1 MGHSATCTHNKYFM
15 KYYRYIDID
24 YKIILDD
31 VQSYIKNNSSKLK
44 SSFNNLNL
52 TDFLNSVPKFP
63 SIFQPLNLT
72 IKTVSVIICNDKF
85 GSIHLDQAD
94 CNVRI
99 NIPILNCEK
108 SETRFFINHGTT
120 QIRFLENRLP
130 WFYIDPSKCDHV
142 DTLVL
147 DKPAVLRVTVPHQVV
162 AGDLLPRISISVRF
176 HENIDHLIDD

>member
-1 MGHSATCTHNKYFM
+1 M
-15 KYYRYIDID
+15 KYYRYIDLD

-31 VQSYIKNNSSKLK
+31 VRSYIKNNPSKLK
-44 SSFNNLNL
+44 SSYTNLDL

-72 IKTVSVIICNDKF
+72 IKTVSVIISNDKF
-85 GSIHLDQAD
+85 GSIHVDQAD
-94 CNVRI
+94 CKVRI

-108 SETRFFINHGTT
+108 SETRFFINHGAV
-120 QIRFLENRLP
+120 QRRVLQNGVA
-130 WFYIDPSKCDHV
+130 WFYVDPSKCDHV

-162 AGDLLPRISISVRF
+162 AGDVLPRISISVRF
-176 HENIDHLIDD
+176 HENIDHLIND